1 MRLER
6 SAIAL
11 SLALLFIVPFVHGPV
26 FAQET
31 LKDKLTRQ
39 YKEEKDICPVVK
51 KNIREGLSPKEIT
64 KSCIQ
69 LGHDACLVVRCG
81 VEANGNLE
89 QIITGAIEA
98 GTTSDVCSRCAMNA
112 GADPKAIAAI
122 LETGLGYSPVSEGGL
137 TPIETSLPGGNKPG
151 GVMSSSSFK

>member
-1 MRLER
+1 MKLRIRL
-6 SAIAL
+6 AL
-11 SLALLFIVPFVHGPV
+11 SLALLLIVPLVHGAV

-51 KNIREGLSPKEIT
+51 KNIREGLSTKEIT

-69 LGHDACLVVRCG
+69 LGHDACLVVRCA
-81 VEANGNLE
+81 VEADGKLE

-98 GTTSDVCSRCAMNA
+98 GTTSDVCARCAMNA

-122 LETGLGYSPVSEGGL
+122 LAPGLGYSPLEGGGL
-137 TPIETSLPGGNKPG
+137 TPIETSLPGGNKND